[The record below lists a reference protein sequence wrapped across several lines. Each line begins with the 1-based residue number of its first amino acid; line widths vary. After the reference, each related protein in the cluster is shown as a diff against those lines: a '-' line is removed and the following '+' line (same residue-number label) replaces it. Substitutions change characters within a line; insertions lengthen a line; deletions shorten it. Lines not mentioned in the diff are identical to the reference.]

1 MYKGFNGTP
10 RKLKM
15 DAKNVPPIVKDDQRN
30 RSIPLGMENN
40 SNVCFFNA
48 VVQSFILI
56 AIFLRSC
63 QTLH

>member
-15 DAKNVPPIVKDDQRN
+15 DAQNVPPIVKDDQRN

-48 VVQSFILI
+48 VVQSFILLPS
-56 AIFLRSC
+56 F
-63 QTLH
+63 